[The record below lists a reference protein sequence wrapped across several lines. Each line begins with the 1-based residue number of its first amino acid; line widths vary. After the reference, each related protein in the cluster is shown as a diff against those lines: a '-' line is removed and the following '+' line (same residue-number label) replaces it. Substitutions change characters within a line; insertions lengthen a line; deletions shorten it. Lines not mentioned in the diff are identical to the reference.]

1 MQIIYSIIIYSIQ
14 FSFSAFPV
22 FQQHYNIHTG
32 ERPYACKFCER
43 TFTNYPN
50 WLKHTRRRHKTD
62 PRGGGGISASRVVV
76 QHQEGQHQGLIS
88 LQQPEEVPQ
97 EDGRGSVSCHT
108 PQSQHSASS
117 QVIPVACLA
126 NNANTNAS
134 SGVSLMAP
142 YPHQSQQP
150 HPAHQTHHQSMTSES
165 RMQPPL
171 PLTQVQV
178 YPEHMMAIPM
188 PHHHHML
195 PL

>member
-1 MQIIYSIIIYSIQ
+1 MQFMHITGELHPLNAL
-14 FSFSAFPV
+14 FL
-22 FQQHYNIHTG
+22 QQHYNIHTG

-62 PRGGGGISASRVVV
+62 PRGGGTGSSRVVV
-76 QHQEGQHQGLIS
+76 QSQEGQHQGLIP
-88 LQQPEEVPQ
+88 LQQLEEVPQ
-97 EDGRGSVSCHT
+97 EDERGSVSCHT
-108 PQSQHSASS
+108 PQSQQPSG
-117 QVIPVACLA
+117 QVIPVACLTNSA
-126 NNANTNAS
+126 NPNTG
-134 SGVSLMAP
+134 SGMSIMTS

-165 RMQPPL
+165 RMHTSI

-178 YPEHMMAIPM
+178 YPEHMMAIPIT
-188 PHHHHML
+188 HHHHML